1 MWIGEKSHFL
11 LSDYL
16 HLFQN
21 FYKERDANPA
31 LRDEQVQKIK
41 DKIKTEM
48 EEEFLLSKS
57 MDFSDYDKFFERKF

>member
-31 LRDEQVQKIK
+31 LRDEQVQTIK
-41 DKIKTEM
+41 DKLKQEM
-48 EEEFLLSKS
+48 EEEFETSKN
-57 MDFSDYDKFFERKF
+57 MDFSDYDKFFEKRI